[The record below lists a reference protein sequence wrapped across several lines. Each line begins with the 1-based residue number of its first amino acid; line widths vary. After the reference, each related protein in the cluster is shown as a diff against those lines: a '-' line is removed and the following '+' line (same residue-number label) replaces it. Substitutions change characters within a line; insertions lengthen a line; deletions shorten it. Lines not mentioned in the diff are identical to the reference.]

1 MILKYLKEH
10 MFLFIFNG
18 LSFVFGLIA
27 LILYTTNG
35 ITEFNPNLSLN
46 VILGLSLGLAFI
58 VVSLILPKLRITL
71 YLPFL
76 MFLYGFLEYLV
87 SQDTYIAN
95 IFVGIDT
102 TGISSTFVM
111 ICLFSA
117 LSFILPIFT
126 FFFEKREKEDVK
138 VEIKEAENQ

>member
-35 ITEFNPNLSLN
+35 TTEFNPNLSLN

-111 ICLFSA
+111 IFLFSA
-117 LSFILPIFT
+117 LSFISPIFT

>member
-27 LILYTTNG
+27 LILYTNNG
-35 ITEFNPNLSLN
+35 TTEFNPNLSLN

>member
-1 MILKYLKEH
+1 

-95 IFVGIDT
+95 IFAGIDT